1 MDTITNQNLPEA
13 NKFAAQAR
21 ALRELRDDLELS
33 AYGMLQAAAAT
44 RKEIDRLT
52 VLLNELKDQQLD
64 SYG

>member
-1 MDTITNQNLPEA
+1 M
-13 NKFAAQAR
+13 
-21 ALRELRDDLELS
+21 ELS
-33 AYGMLQAAAAT
+33 AYGMLQSAAAT

>member
-1 MDTITNQNLPEA
+1 MVTVTNQNLPEA

-52 VLLNELKDQQLD
+52 VLLNELKEQELE